1 MNVSLQAQVGRRSA
15 AEASALQL
23 PTGQHASG
31 GRPPFRIIKRQSGY
45 TKARYRGLF
54 KNGQQLY
61 PLLTL
66 GSFDHVRDAWRV
78 C

>member
-1 MNVSLQAQVGRRSA
+1 MRAVVA
-15 AEASALQL
+15 
-23 PTGQHASG
+23 
-31 GRPPFRIIKRQSGY
+31 PPFRIIKRQSGY